1 MIWWKKANDVTCVMK
16 KCFNKEKLLMT
27 KGDNG
32 KFKTSAKWWI
42 FENDY
47 VDNDVKVRHYCHI
60 TGKCRGS
67 AHGDCNINLEL
78 NRKFP
83 VVFHNLKI
91 SFSSIMQQLGKFD
104 LKINVITNGNRYFD
118 SNRSLKYK

>member
-1 MIWWKKANDVTCVMK
+1 MK

-32 KFKTSAKWWI
+32 NFKTSAKCWI
-42 FENDY
+42 CENDY
-47 VDNDVKVRHYCHI
+47 VDNDVKVRYYCHI

-67 AHGDCNINLEL
+67 AHGYCNINLEL
-78 NRKFP
+78 NHKFP

-91 SFSSIMQQLGKFD
+91 
-104 LKINVITNGNRYFD
+104 
-118 SNRSLKYK
+118 